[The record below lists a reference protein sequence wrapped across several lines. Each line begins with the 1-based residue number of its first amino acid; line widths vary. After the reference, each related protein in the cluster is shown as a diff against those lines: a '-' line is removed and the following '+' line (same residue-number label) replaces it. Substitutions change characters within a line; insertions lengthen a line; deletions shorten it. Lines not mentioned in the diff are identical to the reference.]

1 MCCGRHPTSLFASNL
16 EGTFDNRIFRCL
28 VVYPAGRAIH
38 DFDRSVPSLP
48 AIKELLEAL
57 HDAIKAHRSLYLVGN
72 ILHRDIS
79 ENNIIMTDPEKADGF
94 KGMLIDLDL
103 AKEVDI
109 GRSGARHR
117 TGTMEFMAIE
127 VLLGYSHTYRHD
139 LESFFY
145 VLIWQCARRGWGEE
159 WPKDSLL
166 TKWYTGSYREIA
178 NAKFGNMSKSETA
191 GLAFENILD
200 EFPPLFDCVKP
211 LCRTI
216 RDILFPYGNGLFI
229 GTPPDPE
236 RLYGP
241 TIKAFDDAIAEM
253 KAGET
258 ETSP

>member
-1 MCCGRHPTSLFASNL
+1 MGH
-16 EGTFDNRIFRCL
+16 I
-28 VVYPAGRAIH
+28 
-38 DFDRSVPSLP
+38 
-48 AIKELLEAL
+48 
-57 HDAIKAHRSLYLVGN
+57 LY
-72 ILHRDIS
+72 RDIS
-79 ENNIIMTDPEKADGF
+79 ENNTIKTDPEKADGF

-159 WPKDSLL
+159 RPKDSLL

-216 RDILFPYGNGLFI
+216 RDILFPYENGLFI
-229 GTPPDPE
+229 GTPSDPE
-236 RLYGP
+236 KLYGP

-258 ETSP
+258 EISP